1 MIEVSHVSKTYGSFH
16 AVNDV
21 SFRVGEGEVVGFL
34 GPNGAGK
41 STTLRILSGFLG
53 MTSGKVTIAGHDIVD
68 DSAGA
73 RAKIGYMPEAVPL
86 YGEMRVREY
95 LKFRAELKGVKR
107 RERGAR
113 VEQAMSEARVDDLA
127 DTLISSLSKGY
138 RQRVGL
144 ADALVAR
151 PPILILDEPT
161 AGMDPNQIRE
171 VRALV
176 RELGKR
182 HTILLSTHILSEV
195 EASCERAVVIAR
207 GRVVGEG
214 SLAELRSKR
223 RSSRARVLIRAAA
236 DQSARAAAAVTA
248 VKGVGKATLLPE
260 EGAGLVAFEIA
271 WQKKLDDPGLALERV
286 VRSLVEQGFHLR
298 EATQAKA
305 TLDEVFA
312 QLTEDA
318 GEAGAADEAT
328 SEGAPG
334 GAAGDDGAVSAVEAG
349 ETDEEAQA
357 SSGEAGSGGSGK
369 AGDAGE
375 AGDK

>member
-1 MIEVSHVSKTYGSFH
+1 MIEVSRLSKTYGSFR
-16 AVNDV
+16 AVDDI

-53 MTSGKVTIAGHDIVD
+53 ASGGTVRIAGFDIVE
-68 DSAGA
+68 DSAKA
-73 RAKIGYMPEAVPL
+73 REKIGYMPEAVPL

-95 LKFRAELKGVKR
+95 LRFRAELKGVKG
-107 RERGAR
+107 RERTANVDR
-113 VEQAMSEARVDDLA
+113 AMSEARVDDLA
-127 DTLISSLSKGY
+127 DTMIASLSKGY

-176 RELGKR
+176 KELGKR

-207 GRVVGEG
+207 GKLVAEG

-223 RSSRARVLIRAAA
+223 RSSHARLVVRASGEERVRAVSVA
-236 DQSARAAAAVTA
+236 SAVS
-248 VKGVGKATLLPE
+248 GVAKVDELVDEGQGLLALE
-260 EGAGLVAFEIA
+260 VR
-271 WQKKLDDPGLALERV
+271 WQKKLDETGLALERV
-286 VRSLVEQGFHLR
+286 ITALVAEGLHLR
-298 EATQAKA
+298 EATPAKA

-312 QLTEDA
+312 QLTEDGEGEGA
-318 GEAGAADEAT
+318 GDADEAKPESAAVAER
-328 SEGAPG
+328 SEG
-334 GAAGDDGAVSAVEAG
+334 
-349 ETDEEAQA
+349 
-357 SSGEAGSGGSGK
+357 
-369 AGDAGE
+369 
-375 AGDK
+375 